1 MKGYESQYEKV
12 TYGMIP
18 TMLHFEK
25 GHWKKVNCQ
34 ISGGWRGMN
43 KSKELKYKEL
53 KYKEFLGQ

>member
-43 KSKELKYKEL
+43 KYKEL